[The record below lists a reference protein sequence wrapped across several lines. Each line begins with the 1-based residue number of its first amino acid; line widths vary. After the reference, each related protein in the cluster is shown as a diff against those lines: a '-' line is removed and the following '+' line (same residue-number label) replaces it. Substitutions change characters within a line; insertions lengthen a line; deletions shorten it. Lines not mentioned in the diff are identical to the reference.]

1 MVTRS
6 NKNCWKHCPNSSSA
20 KNFFEKYFVKI
31 LAESEMKSLQRI
43 SMRWLIEYVAE
54 VSSERKE
61 DLLVFITAKCTIPP
75 RDLEKPLIMKF
86 LAEDK
91 TDMLPE
97 ATTCFY
103 IL

>member
-1 MVTRS
+1 M
-6 NKNCWKHCPNSSSA
+6 
-20 KNFFEKYFVKI
+20 KI

-54 VSSERKE
+54 ASSERKE
-61 DLLVFITAKCTIPP
+61 ELLVFITVKYTIPP

-91 TDMLPE
+91 TKMLPE

>member
-1 MVTRS
+1 
-6 NKNCWKHCPNSSSA
+6 
-20 KNFFEKYFVKI
+20 
-31 LAESEMKSLQRI
+31 MKSLQRI

-54 VSSERKE
+54 ALSERKE
-61 DLLVFITAKCTIPP
+61 ELLVFITVKCTIPP

-91 TDMLPE
+91 TKMLPE

-103 IL
+103 ILQTTVVHTLDMSFSKYMEMAVQLESNGFFAEGD